1 MRHNTWTFAFA
12 VVYANSQFEAREDIL
27 CFMFCRSKRGNDNTT
42 WPTLQLRGRGGVLQ
56 RSGGTA
62 AVLGLYTAVLCL
74 LAFLSLHSQ
83 LPPRVMSF
91 SRTHRDQP
99 YTAKEVPR
107 VLLNALKYFQ
117 KFNKKKSWA
126 ELKIVII
133 GVWARWKR
141 VTVVE
146 WGVPQ
151 CIQMGIMGSGVQQ
164 HHGVI
169 TAHNNTIY
177 LYQEVE

>member
-42 WPTLQLRGRGGVLQ
+42 WPTLQLRGPGGVLQ
-56 RSGGTA
+56 RSRGTA

-107 VLLNALKYFQ
+107 VLLNATLKYFQ
-117 KFNKKKSWA
+117 KFNKKKKKLSWA
-126 ELKIVII
+126 ENSNYWCMGK
-133 GVWARWKR
+133 
-141 VTVVE
+141 VE
-146 WGVPQ
+146 ESHSCWMRSAPVHSDGNNGIWCSTAPWGDYSSQ
-151 CIQMGIMGSGVQQ
+151 
-164 HHGVI
+164 
-169 TAHNNTIY
+169 
-177 LYQEVE
+177 